1 MFFGNNKR
9 ANLSFPCFVLMV
21 ASLLLLSPYQ
31 LRCTLV
37 MPTGKAAGQI
47 HTAPADS
54 LRAALPAVL
63 MGQVT

>member
-37 MPTGKAAGQI
+37 MPTGKARQDKSTRRRLTVCER
-47 HTAPADS
+47 HFP
-54 LRAALPAVL
+54 LC
-63 MGQVT
+63 